1 MKINYKNYKTY
12 KNKKTFQEGGKRLS
26 KNYKKE
32 RPFFSIITTVKN
44 NKIKLEKTIKS
55 LSNQKFKNF
64 EHLVIDGGSTDG
76 TLEIIK
82 KYDKKIDYWVSRNDK
97 GIYHGF
103 NDGLKFG
110 KRTCYWNNKF
120 WRFVY

>member
-82 KYDKKIDYWVSRNDK
+82 KYDI
-97 GIYHGF
+97 
-103 NDGLKFG
+103 
-110 KRTCYWNNKF
+110 RT
-120 WRFVY
+120 RGH